1 MALSAIQ
8 CLYVTEEC
16 VKEWKTTNAARKLKV
31 EVVAARF
38 VFELCQT
45 VVSVFQDSSDGG

>member
-1 MALSAIQ
+1 MALSSIQ
-8 CLYVTEEC
+8 CLYLTEEC
-16 VKEWKTTNAARKLKV
+16 VKEWKATNAARKLKV

-45 VVSVFQDSSDGG
+45 VVSVV